1 MSQGTREDKTDREA
15 HGEFSGGR
23 GRFGPTRMALR
34 RLYFGDSR
42 KSQIFRTG
50 MVIFDIVT
58 VFYFIV
64 SSMITEQ
71 PSLHLA
77 DLLIAVVLIA
87 DYATRLWIVVR
98 PMKTALELTT
108 IADLIVIISLLAANF
123 IENLGFLRVLRMLRL
138 LRSYHVLRDLRRNW
152 IWFKRNEEVIQSAVN
167 LFVFIFIVTAIVF
180 VAEAHQNDQIN
191 TYVDALYFTVTTLT
205 TTGFGDITIQDT
217 FGRLLT
223 VAIMVIGVTLFL
235 RLVQTIFRPTK
246 YPFTCPD
253 CGLNRHDP
261 DAIHCKHCGRVLKIP
276 TEGES

>member
-1 MSQGTREDKTDREA
+1 
-15 HGEFSGGR
+15 
-23 GRFGPTRMALR
+23 MALR

-50 MVIFDIVT
+50 MVIFDVVT
-58 VFYFIV
+58 VLYFVV

-87 DYATRLWIVVR
+87 DYVTRLWIVVR